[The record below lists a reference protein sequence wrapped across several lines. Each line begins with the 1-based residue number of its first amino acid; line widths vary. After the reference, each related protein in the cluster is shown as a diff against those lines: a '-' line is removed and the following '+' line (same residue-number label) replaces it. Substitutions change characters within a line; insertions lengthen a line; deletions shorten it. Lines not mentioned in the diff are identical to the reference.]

1 MKAAGD
7 ATDAV
12 GKKIAIHSSGPG
24 GARDAVR
31 AGADSLEHATGMDDQ
46 TIAEMVKR
54 KIYYI
59 PTIDHNQY
67 YVENA
72 DNVYHFPA
80 GTKER
85 LLDYIQ
91 RNFETAKKAFQA
103 GARML
108 VGSDAVYNGWGLN
121 MRELDWF
128 VKMGMTPAQALKAA
142 TTEPAAM
149 LGMEKSLGAVAPGFF
164 ADIVA
169 VEGDPLTNITA
180 VSRRENIRWVM
191 KAGRVVVDKTK
202 NMDKT
207 N

>member
-1 MKAAGD
+1 
-7 ATDAV
+7 
-12 GKKIAIHSSGPG
+12 
-24 GARDAVR
+24 
-31 AGADSLEHATGMDDQ
+31 MDDE
-46 TIAEMVKR
+46 TIAEMVER
-54 KIYYI
+54 KTYYV

-72 DNVYHFPA
+72 DSVYHFPPGA
-80 GTKER
+80 KER
-85 LLDYIQ
+85 LLDYIR
-91 RNFETAKKAFQA
+91 RNFETAKKAFQ
-103 GARML
+103 GGVRMV

-142 TTEPAAM
+142 TTEPAAL
-149 LGMEKSLGAVAPGFF
+149 LGMEKSLGAVAPGFY

-169 VEGDPLTNITA
+169 VEGNPLDNITA
-180 VSRRENIRWVM
+180 VSKRENVRWVM

-202 NMDKT
+202 NDGR

>member
-1 MKAAGD
+1 MKAAVD
-7 ATDAV
+7 ATHAF
-12 GKKIAIHSSGPG
+12 GKKIAIHSYGPA

-31 AGADSLEHATGMDDQ
+31 AGTDSLEHATDMDDE
-46 TIAEMVKR
+46 TIAEIVKR
-54 KIYYI
+54 KTYYV

-80 GTKER
+80 AKER
-85 LLDYIQ
+85 LLDYIP

-103 GARML
+103 GARM
-108 VGSDAVYNGWGLN
+108 VAGSDAVYNGWGLN

-149 LGMEKSLGAVAPGFF
+149 LGMEKSLGSVAPGFF

-169 VEGDPLTNITA
+169 VEGDPLANISA
-180 VSRRENIRWVM
+180 VTKRDNVRWVM
-191 KAGRVVVDKTK
+191 KAGQVVVDKTK
-202 NMDKT
+202 
-207 N
+207 